1 MAVTN
6 YRYVFVHGLCGWGH
20 YDKRNK
26 SMPYWG
32 MRGGSLMDYLRHQG
46 FDCYDASVAPKGS
59 AWDRACE
66 LYAQLTG
73 SVVDYGKAH
82 SEKYHHERFGKDFSS
97 EPLIPDWN
105 AENKINILGHSFGGA
120 SVRVFAHILANGNEE
135 ERNVTDPDELS
146 PFFAGGKGDWLYS
159 LTTLAAPHNG
169 TTAYSAREILPEF
182 RTDIKPWDIKS
193 KIKTIYTDVLVKFLY
208 PDKSR
213 EFEDTA
219 EYDMYLDNA
228 MALNEKI
235 ETLPNVYYFSYPC
248 SCCEKQAD
256 GTYAPI
262 TDRVENIFKETCE
275 IMGRHCGTTP
285 KGYYFD
291 KSWFDNDG
299 LVNTLSAKAPFHAP
313 LTDFDPKKIETGI
326 WNIMPTY
333 YGDHMS
339 LQGGMI
345 KPNDIREFYKKHLT
359 MINKIGR

>member
-1 MAVTN
+1 M
-6 YRYVFVHGLCGWGH
+6 L
-20 YDKRNK
+20 
-26 SMPYWG
+26 
-32 MRGGSLMDYLRHQG
+32 
-46 FDCYDASVAPKGS
+46 
-59 AWDRACE
+59 
-66 LYAQLTG
+66 
-73 SVVDYGKAH
+73 
-82 SEKYHHERFGKDFSS
+82 
-97 EPLIPDWN
+97 
-105 AENKINILGHSFGGA
+105 
-120 SVRVFAHILANGNEE
+120 VR
-135 ERNVTDPDELS
+135 
-146 PFFAGGKGDWLYS
+146 
-159 LTTLAAPHNG
+159 
-169 TTAYSAREILPEF
+169 
-182 RTDIKPWDIKS
+182 
-193 KIKTIYTDVLVKFLY
+193 FLY

-248 SCCEKQAD
+248 SCCEKQTD

-285 KGYYFD
+285 KGNYFD
-291 KSWFDNDG
+291 ESWFDNDG

-313 LTDFDPKKIETGI
+313 STEFDPDKIKTGI
-326 WNIMPTY
+326 WNVMPTY